1 MDNPVYL
8 QLKELAAGYTVEDI
22 QSATTGQVNT
32 LLGAELLLSDAF
44 VENMKRCLVKERLI
58 ELDQANLLG
67 LKDQLIG
74 GARTWLL
81 DNFPDVAFE
90 IRNRVVTIWLDG
102 KLEVENDD

>member
-8 QLKELAAGYTVEDI
+8 QLKELAAGYTVEQI
-22 QSATTGQVNT
+22 RSATTEQINN
-32 LLGAELLLSDAF
+32 LIDDDSQLSDAF
-44 VENMKRCLVKERLI
+44 VENMKRRFVKERLA

-81 DNFPDVAFE
+81 DNFPDAEFE
-90 IRNRVVTIWLDG
+90 IVNRVVTIFLDG
-102 KLEVENDD
+102 KLEVENGD